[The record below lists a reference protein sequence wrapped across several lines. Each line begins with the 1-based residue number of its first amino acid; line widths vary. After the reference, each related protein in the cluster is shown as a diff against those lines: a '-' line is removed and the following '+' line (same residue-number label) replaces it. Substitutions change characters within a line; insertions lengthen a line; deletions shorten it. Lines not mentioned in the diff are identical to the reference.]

1 MKASDV
7 KKGNVVEHDGTVY
20 QVRDIERSSPSARG
34 GNVTFRFTLYSIPGG
49 RKFDLSLR
57 ADDELREMDLVR
69 RAANFSYMDDGAF
82 VFMDAE
88 DYTQYP
94 LSPELVGDNA
104 GYIVEGIEGYYVQLI
119 DDAPVGLQVPSSVI
133 LTVVDTAPEMKGSSA
148 TKRNKP
154 AKLSTGIELQ
164 VPEYIS
170 NDEKVWVNTITG
182 EFAGA
187 AHRPALFLPHS
198 QGFIDKRRAVLKHPR
213 VNFSRCDAESALGH
227 LSHRHS
233 CPPPAT
239 R

>member
-7 KKGNVVEHDGTVY
+7 KKGNVVEHEGVVY
-20 QVRDIERSSPSARG
+20 QVRDFERSSPGARG
-34 GNVTFRFTLYSIPGG
+34 GNITFRFVLYSIPGG
-49 RKFDLSLR
+49 RKFELSLR
-57 ADDELREMDLVR
+57 SEDELREMDLVR
-69 RAANFSYMDDGAF
+69 REANFSYMDDGAF

-88 DYTQYP
+88 DYTQYL

-170 NDEKVWVNTITG
+170 NDEKIWVNTITG
-182 EFAGA
+182 EFAG
-187 AHRPALFLPHS
+187 
-198 QGFIDKRRAVLKHPR
+198 RA
-213 VNFSRCDAESALGH
+213 
-227 LSHRHS
+227 
-233 CPPPAT
+233 
-239 R
+239 